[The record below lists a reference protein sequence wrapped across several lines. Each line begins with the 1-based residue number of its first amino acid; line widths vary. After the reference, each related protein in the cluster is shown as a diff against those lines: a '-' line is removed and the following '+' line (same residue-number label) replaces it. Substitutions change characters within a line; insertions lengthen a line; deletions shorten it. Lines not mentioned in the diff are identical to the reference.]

1 MKQVKVDNILYV
13 MDTSAYTITADT
25 DADIIYVPEDSFD
38 AYVEVNSGLTLSKYN
53 YNCIVVQKP
62 YYIIEK
68 ERQEEELAKQRVKLI
83 VDCGAYPVVKFANS
97 TSGISKVIVD
107 GVEQPSVINQ
117 YTFPSG
123 QMGEHTVELE
133 LTDPTTIVNRMFYY
147 CGAIL
152 RVEIG
157 NKVTTIG
164 DNAFSSSQN
173 ITSIKLPD
181 TVTSIGE
188 SCFNGCYALE
198 NVNIP
203 SGVTEYKASLF
214 QYCSALTS
222 VVISENVTKIN
233 NSCFSYCGNLESVT
247 VLATT
252 PPTLKLYVFENN
264 KSGRKIYV
272 PADSVD
278 TYKAASNWSSY
289 ASAIEAIPSE

>member
-1 MKQVKVDNILYV
+1 

-38 AYVEVNSGLTLSKYN
+38 AYAAVNSGLTLSKYN

-83 VDCGAYPVVKFANS
+83 VNCGAYPVVKFANS
-97 TSGISKVIVD
+97 TSGISKVIID
-107 GVEQPSVINQ
+107 GVEQPSVTNS

-133 LTDPTTIVNRMFYY
+133 LTDPTKIISRMFYF

-152 RVEIG
+152 RIELG
-157 NKVTTIG
+157 NKVTTIEN
-164 DNAFSSSQN
+164 NAFSSSES
-173 ITSIKLPD
+173 ITSIKIPD

-203 SGVTEYKASLF
+203 SGVTEYKQSLF

-233 NSCFSYCGNLESVT
+233 NTCFSYCGNLESVT

-264 KSGRKIYV
+264 KEGRKIYV
-272 PADSVD
+272 PAESVD
-278 TYKAASNWSSY
+278 AYKAANNWSNY
-289 ASAIEAIPSE
+289 ASDIEAIPSE